1 MAFLKTFTCVFF
13 SFLVLALSTP
23 SHSTIC
29 PPDGPLLPRP
39 TTLHSSPLFA
49 KTSSSLTSTLNSA
62 VSGNLTIPWALPN
75 VSFSIAVVSLSD
87 SSPYSPL
94 WEYHH
99 LATNNIN
106 GTKHID
112 GDSQYLIGSVSKVF
126 TDLLL
131 LKIGLN
137 MDDPVTKYL
146 PELEGES
153 VIQWEDVTLGA
164 LGDHLSGMPGT
175 CKFTQVHASI
185 FQVLFWQD
193 TFLTA

>member
-1 MAFLKTFTCVFF
+1 MAFLKTFPRFF
-13 SFLVLALSTP
+13 ISFLIFALSTP
-23 SHSTIC
+23 SHSILC

-62 VSGNLTIPWALPN
+62 ISGNLTIPWALPN
-75 VSFSIAVVSLSD
+75 VSFSISVVSLSD
-87 SSPYSPL
+87 PSPHSPL

-99 LATNNIN
+99 LATNNVN
-106 GTKHID
+106 GTKHIN
-112 GDSQYLIGSVSKVF
+112 GDSQYLIGSISKVF

-131 LKIGLN
+131 LKSGLN

-146 PELEGES
+146 PELEGGS

-175 CKFTQVHASI
+175 CKFSSSHPN
-185 FQVLFWQD
+185 FQKPSRKDSW
-193 TFLTA
+193 

>member
-1 MAFLKTFTCVFF
+1 M
-13 SFLVLALSTP
+13 
-23 SHSTIC
+23 
-29 PPDGPLLPRP
+29 
-39 TTLHSSPLFA
+39 
-49 KTSSSLTSTLNSA
+49 
-62 VSGNLTIPWALPN
+62 
-75 VSFSIAVVSLSD
+75 AVVSLSD
-87 SSPYSPL
+87 PSPQSPL

-99 LATNNIN
+99 LATNNTN
-106 GTKHID
+106 STKRVD

-131 LKIGLN
+131 LKSGLN

-175 CKFTQVHASI
+175 CMFIQVHAPI
-185 FQVLFWQD
+185 FQVLF
-193 TFLTA
+193 